1 MSALRILIGVLAAAT
16 ITQIAVVRA
25 NAQENIDA
33 YACQYIG
40 TSTLV
45 HRHRQKIQVLRSS
58 WKLAAP
64 SPWRSAVLAAISSQT
79 RLNLLTESVH

>member
-40 TSTLV
+40 TSTLEPLGDREGHGV
-45 HRHRQKIQVLRSS
+45 NGGVKSGHWGGAKVGHLGMS
-58 WKLAAP
+58 
-64 SPWRSAVLAAISSQT
+64 
-79 RLNLLTESVH
+79 